1 MSTNVLHGFNSI
13 HFVHNVQIGTNGYF
27 AFEEYILHEPF
38 FFDNTTNISLVAP
51 LLADFDIETHGQV
64 NYEVHTMN
72 TSSYILSHISALIN
86 QNQDID
92 FAGEW
97 LVVATWE
104 DVTHFAYN
112 DNTVRYLVLLRL

>member
-1 MSTNVLHGFNSI
+1 M
-13 HFVHNVQIGTNGYF
+13 QIGTNGYF

-38 FFDNTTNISLVAP
+38 FFDNTTNISIVAP
-51 LLADFDIETHGQV
+51 LLTDFDIETCGQV

-72 TSSYILSHISALIN
+72 TSTFILSHISTLIN

-97 LVVATWE
+97 LVVATWK
-104 DVTHFAYN
+104 DVAHFACN
-112 DNTVRYLVLLRL
+112 PNTVRNLVLFQF